1 MAKTLKITLDSLDMS
16 QLLDGLRARAKAW
29 RKTAEFLDTG
39 YIADDS
45 FICEECNESRE
56 AALIASHY
64 EKIISQIGHQVA
76 EQGGG

>member
-1 MAKTLKITLDSLDMS
+1 MAKTFKITLDSLDMS

-45 FICEECNESRE
+45 FICEECCDSEE
-56 AALIASHY
+56 AMLIANHY
-64 EKIISQIGHQVA
+64 EKIISQIGYQVA
-76 EQGGG
+76 EQEGR